1 MNLFIKPLIITPTLL
16 AHALGWTLLH
26 FLWQGALIAAV
37 LACIL
42 SLLSG
47 RAPQPRYLASCCAL
61 VLMTILPAVTFTR
74 ILTEPVNTAAAI
86 TLSIDA
92 TSTLT
97 HGHSS
102 PNAPLLE
109 RIATALDHA
118 MPALLALWCIGV
130 AILLIRLAAGL
141 LLASRMKSATTQP
154 APEDLLR
161 TLRRLAR
168 RIGVSRP
175 VQLLNSAIVQVPT
188 VIGWLRPVVLIPF
201 GCLAGLSPLQIEA
214 ILAHELAHIRRHD
227 YLISVLQ
234 STIEALLFY
243 HPAVWWV
250 SQNIRREREHCCDD
264 LAVQLTGDPLTYA
277 RALSLLEERRAT
289 LPTIALAING
299 GNLTM
304 RIKRLLQSQDTQP
317 TTQLTAL
324 TLLAVVLIATA
335 TCITTAARAQ
345 SNRTPNATLK
355 VITEE
360 PRTPEPGITKPI
372 TTTPA
377 INPQY
382 QLWIDEDVR
391 WNIEPA
397 ERNAFLNLTTDL
409 ERDHFID
416 QFWQRRSPAGATP
429 TAAREEHY
437 RRIAYTNDTFT
448 AANTPGWQTDRG
460 HIYIVNGAP
469 NSIDSHGPS
478 PDGPAYEIWH
488 YNSAST
494 RNGITFKFVDTCK
507 CGNLQFASWS
517 SDDLKNF
524 SLSTAPQQQSSG
536 AQPPRTPTQSHA
548 ANADNSTSLAPRAQT
563 PKPASKPTLHQAS
576 YHPPLQ
582 QSSTPPLRAPA
593 SAMAG
598 SLLTRVNP
606 VYPPD
611 AKANGIEGA
620 VILNA
625 IISKTGE
632 VDRLQVTTGS
642 PELAASAMD
651 AVRQWKYKPYLL
663 NGEPTE
669 VQTTIT
675 VNYHLTDTAASRDQA
690 QDQSQGMPPS
700 TASHV
705 APGAMA
711 GNLLSRVNPVYP
723 PEAKAN
729 GIEGAVILNATISK
743 TGEVEN
749 LQVTSGPIELQ
760 ASALNAVRQWKYKP
774 YLLNGEPTE
783 VQTTITV
790 NYHLSGSAQNTT
802 PHPATPASPTPTA
815 SASGVV
821 PKKIGNGVSAP
832 RVISQVDPEYTAHAR
847 ETKTAGSVLLGL
859 WVDTKGNPVNVHVVR
874 SLDKGLDANAITAVK
889 KYKFKPAMENGKP
902 VLVALNLEVNF
913 QIF

>member
-1 MNLFIKPLIITPTLL
+1 MNFFIQPSIITPALI

-47 RAPQPRYLASCCAL
+47 RSPQPRYLASCCAL
-61 VLMTILPAVTFTR
+61 ILMTILPAVTFTR
-74 ILTEPVNTAAAI
+74 ILTEPVNAAAAI

-97 HGHSS
+97 HGHAV
-102 PNAPLLE
+102 PPAPLLE
-109 RIATALDHA
+109 RIAAALDHA
-118 MPALLALWCIGV
+118 MPALLALWCAGV
-130 AILLIRLAAGL
+130 AILLVRLAAGL

-304 RIKRLLQSQDTQP
+304 RIKRLLQSHDTQP

-345 SNRTPNATLK
+345 SNHTPNATLK

-360 PRTPEPGITKPI
+360 PRNPEPGSTKPI
-372 TTTPA
+372 TTPPA

-397 ERNAFLNLTTDL
+397 ERTAFLNLTTDP

-416 QFWQRRSPAGATP
+416 QFWLRRSPAGSTP
-429 TAAREEHY
+429 YAAREEHY
-437 RRIAYTNDTFT
+437 QRIAYTNDFFA

-460 HIYIVNGAP
+460 HVYIVNGAP
-469 NSIDSHGPS
+469 AAINHQPFG
-478 PDGPAYEIWH
+478 DGTPTEIWH
-488 YNSAST
+488 YASASKPDET
-494 RNGITFKFVDTCK
+494 TFTFMDTCH
-507 CGNLQFASWS
+507 CGNLQLQPQESMASQQPTKAQANPAS
-517 SDDLKNF
+517 VQTHLPV
-524 SLSTAPQQQSSG
+524 LSKATLSKPAQQSRPTLRPAAYQLQSQQSSSS
-536 AQPPRTPTQSHA
+536 P
-548 ANADNSTSLAPRAQT
+548 
-563 PKPASKPTLHQAS
+563 LH
-576 YHPPLQ
+576 
-582 QSSTPPLRAPA
+582 APA
-593 SAMAG
+593 SVMAG
-598 SLLTRVNP
+598 NILTRVDP
-606 VYPPD
+606 DYPAD
-611 AKANGIEGA
+611 ARANGIEGTI
-620 VILNA
+620 ILNA
-625 IISKTGE
+625 IISKTGDVE
-632 VDRLQVTTGS
+632 NLLVTSGS
-642 PELAASAMD
+642 PSLAASAMN
-651 AVRQWKYKPYLL
+651 AVRQWKFKPYLL

-675 VNYHLTDTAASRDQA
+675 VNFQLSGLTGSPASQDQA
-690 QDQSQGMPPS
+690 QVQSQPS
-700 TASHV
+700 SPSAASHV

-711 GNLLSRVNPVYP
+711 GNLLTHVTPIYP
-723 PEAKAN
+723 SEAKTAR
-729 GIEGAVILNATISK
+729 IEGAVILDATISK

-749 LQVTSGPIELQ
+749 LQVASGPVELR
-760 ASALNAVRQWKYKP
+760 ASAIDAVRQWKYKP

-802 PHPATPASPTPTA
+802 PHPAAPASPTPTP
-815 SASGVV
+815 SASGVTPKI

-832 RVISQVDPEYTAHAR
+832 VVISQADPEYTAHAR
-847 ETKTAGSVLLGL
+847 ETKTAGSVLLSL